1 MLLRQN
7 GAYFGQPPTAARD
20 WLIVI
25 ASLIVASDDNLA
37 RLQVVAADWT
47 QTDKVLLLL
56 LLLPPQFSPHK
67 ADEKDDGDEDGDVD
81 GVRCTSGSYRRAVS
95 EETAN

>member
-1 MLLRQN
+1 MGSGPTCCCGKTAHILAR
-7 GAYFGQPPTAARD
+7 QPPTAARD

-56 LLLPPQFSPHK
+56 LLPPQFSPHK
-67 ADEKDDGDEDGDVD
+67 ADEKDDEFVILP
-81 GVRCTSGSYRRAVS
+81 CSLLSWY
-95 EETAN
+95 